1 MIKDTVKF
9 LESLITSKSAN
20 SSMRFIAVHS
30 TLLITYVWAWVCIW
44 RREFVD
50 MPDGVIYFAA
60 ITIAGK
66 VLQKFPEEIST
77 KKTQVEEAKEDI
89 IICDKCG
96 AFLGSQEK

>member
-1 MIKDTVKF
+1 MVKF
-9 LESLITSKSAN
+9 LKSLIMAGSGN

-30 TLLITYVWAWVCIW
+30 TLIITYTWMFVCIW

-50 MPDGVIYFAA
+50 MPRGVIYFAA

-66 VLQKFPEEIST
+66 VIQKFPEMSSLNNENG
-77 KKTQVEEAKEDI
+77 KKTKEVKEEEK

-96 AFLGSQEK
+96 SEIN